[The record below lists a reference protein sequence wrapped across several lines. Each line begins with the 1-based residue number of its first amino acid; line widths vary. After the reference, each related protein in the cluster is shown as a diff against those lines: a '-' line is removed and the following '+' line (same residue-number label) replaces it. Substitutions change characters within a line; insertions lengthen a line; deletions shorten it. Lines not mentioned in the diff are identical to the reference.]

1 MSNHNLDF
9 DGLLPLDAF
18 KVEGKRMRLCGGG
31 GPSTPAATSQ
41 TVTQTNLPAYA
52 EPYVKDIMARAQAQ
66 SNRPYTPY
74 EGQRIAGFSNAQQ
87 AAQQETLGMGT
98 PKQFGAAGYGL
109 GDATQMGL
117 NAGRA
122 GLAGGLGG
130 SATGAQMGYQYG
142 QAGLE
147 GGLGGSATGA
157 QMGYGAGQAG
167 LAGGML
173 GSGVGAGMGYGV
185 ANQGMNA
192 AFADPSSYMSP
203 YMQNVVDVQ
212 KQQAL
217 RDAQKDRLVENM
229 GAARQGTY
237 GGARNILAGTER
249 ERNLGFTQNKIQ
261 QEGLQN
267 AYQAA
272 MARQQ
277 SLGQMGMQG
286 LQSGIS
292 AAGQLGQMGQAG
304 LQSGISAAGQ
314 MGQMGQA
321 SLQTGVGAAGQM
333 GQMGQAGLQA
343 GIAGSQGL
351 QQLGTAEQAANL
363 QRLQG
368 QYNVG
373 AQQQGL
379 QQQQMDTAYA
389 DFLRQ
394 RDYPM
399 EQLGQF
405 QSLVRGMPLE
415 LGSTATTYAT
425 PPSMTSQMLGAGV
438 SALGAAGLGAK

>member
-1 MSNHNLDF
+1 MIYDHF
-9 DGLLPLDAF
+9 TMLPEGAF
-18 KVEGKRMRLCGGG
+18 QPRCGRRGMTLEGGG
-31 GPSTPAATSQ
+31 SPPATPAATSQ

-52 EPYVKDIMARAQAQ
+52 DPYVKDIMSRAQAQ
-66 SNRPYTPY
+66 SYRPYTPY
-74 EGQRIAGFSNAQQ
+74 GGQRIAGFSGAQQ
-87 AAQQETLGMGT
+87 AAQQETLGLQT
-98 PKQFGAAGYGL
+98 PGQFGAAGAGL
-109 GDATQMGL
+109 GGATQMGL
-117 NAGRA
+117 
-122 GLAGGLGG
+122 
-130 SATGAQMGYQYG
+130 
-142 QAGLE
+142 
-147 GGLGGSATGA
+147 
-157 QMGYGAGQAG
+157 GAGQAG
-167 LAGGML
+167 LMGGLM
-173 GSGVGAGMGYGV
+173 GSGVGAGMGYDV
-185 ANQGMNA
+185 AGQGMQA

-217 RDAQKDRLVENM
+217 RDAQKDQLVQNM

-277 SLGQMGMQG
+277 NLGQFGMQG
-286 LQSGIS
+286 LQ
-292 AAGQLGQMGQAG
+292 AGV
-304 LQSGISAAGQ
+304 S
-314 MGQMGQA
+314 
-321 SLQTGVGAAGQM
+321 
-333 GQMGQAGLQA
+333 
-343 GIAGSQGL
+343 GSQALG
-351 QQLGTAEQAANL
+351 QLGTAEQAANL

-399 EQLGQF
+399 EQLGQY
-405 QSLVRGMPLE
+405 QSLVRGMPLQM
-415 LGSTATTYAT
+415 GSTATTYAT

-438 SALGAAGLGAK
+438 SALGAYGLGAKQ

>member
-1 MSNHNLDF
+1 MRYDHF
-9 DGLLPLDAF
+9 TMLPEGAF
-18 KVEGKRMRLCGGG
+18 QPRCGRRGMTLEGGG
-31 GPSTPAATSQ
+31 SPPATPTATSQ

-52 EPYVKDIMARAQAQ
+52 DPYVKDIMSRAQAQ
-66 SNRPYTPY
+66 SYRPYTPY
-74 EGQRIAGFSNAQQ
+74 GGQRIAGFSEAQQ
-87 AAQQETLGMGT
+87 AAQQETLGLQT
-98 PKQFGAAGYGL
+98 PGQFGAAGAGL
-109 GDATQMGL
+109 GGATQMGL
-117 NAGRA
+117 
-122 GLAGGLGG
+122 
-130 SATGAQMGYQYG
+130 
-142 QAGLE
+142 
-147 GGLGGSATGA
+147 
-157 QMGYGAGQAG
+157 GAGQAG
-167 LAGGML
+167 LMGGLM
-173 GSGVGAGMGYGV
+173 GSGVGAGMGYDV
-185 ANQGMNA
+185 AGQGMQA

-217 RDAQKDRLVENM
+217 RDAQKDQLVQNM

-277 SLGQMGMQG
+277 NLGQFGMQG
-286 LQSGIS
+286 LQAGI
-292 AAGQLGQMGQAG
+292 
-304 LQSGISAAGQ
+304 
-314 MGQMGQA
+314 
-321 SLQTGVGAAGQM
+321 GAAGQM
-333 GQMGQAGLQA
+333 GQMGTAGLQA
-343 GIAGSQGL
+343 GVSGSQALG
-351 QQLGTAEQAANL
+351 QLGTAEQAANL

-399 EQLGQF
+399 EQLGQY
-405 QSLVRGMPLE
+405 QSLVRGMPLQ

>member
-9 DGLLPLDAF
+9 DGLLPVDAF
-18 KVEGKRMRLCGGG
+18 RVEGKKMRLYGGG
-31 GPSTPAATSQ
+31 GPSPPAATSQ
-41 TVTQTNLPAYA
+41 TVTQSNLPAYA
-52 EPYVKDIMARAQAQ
+52 DPYVKDIMARAQAQ
-66 SNRPYTPY
+66 SYRPYTPY
-74 EGQRIAGFSNAQQ
+74 QGQRVAGFSDAQQ
-87 AAQQETLGMGT
+87 AAQQETLGLQT
-98 PKQFGAAGYGL
+98 PGQFGAAGAGL
-109 GDATQMGL
+109 GGATQMGL
-117 NAGRA
+117 DV
-122 GLAGGLGG
+122 
-130 SATGAQMGYQYG
+130 G
-142 QAGLE
+142 QAGLT
-147 GGLGGSATGA
+147 GGL
-157 QMGYGAGQAG
+157 M
-167 LAGGML
+167 

-192 AFADPSSYMSP
+192 AFSDPSAYMSP

-217 RDAQKDRLVENM
+217 RDAQKDQLVQNM

-272 MARQQ
+272 QARQQ
-277 SLGQMGMQG
+277 ALGQFGMQG

-292 AAGQLGQMGQAG
+292 ASGQ
-304 LQSGISAAGQ
+304 I
-314 MGQMGQA
+314 
-321 SLQTGVGAAGQM
+321 

-343 GIAGSQGL
+343 GITGAQGL
-351 QQLGTAEQAANL
+351 GQLGTAEQAANL
-363 QRLQG
+363 QRLNS

-373 AQQQGL
+373 TQQQGL

-399 EQLGQF
+399 EQLGQY
-405 QSLVRGMPLE
+405 QSLVRGMPLQ